1 MIWNGLLAHGDDAGS
16 VHMRGGS
23 VWALISMIAFSIFLL
38 SIAWTLMRPTREA
51 KATAADI
58 ATERFAHGEISVDEF
73 QRALRDLD
81 PPSG

>member
-16 VHMRGGS
+16 VHMSGGS

-38 SIAWTLMRPTREA
+38 SIAWTLTRPTREP
-51 KATAADI
+51 KSTAADI
-58 ATERFAHGEISVDEF
+58 ATERFAHGEIGVDEF
-73 QRALRDLD
+73 RRALRDLD